1 MHARATVISLAAL
14 ALGACGSDTQFIP
27 DNEVH
32 QVISPGEIAGR
43 VCDPSGK
50 TWLQDAQV
58 YTHIKAGDTI
68 IDTEIVYTDRDGR
81 FLLESLPGEQEYDL
95 FMQYG
100 NSRLLDQESYGVW
113 VGDGERVEMPE
124 PDCFDPL
131 QIDVAIISGSYDSF
145 ELVLT
150 NMGFANYI
158 EVEGA
163 STAELQG
170 FLSDLDNLRSFDII
184 FFNGGHVEEDV
195 IYPKPTD
202 DSGDIGLGDG
212 GAEDTGSIPISDT
225 IMQNLRDYVSEGGSI
240 YASDWSYDVVE
251 QGWPDRI
258 DFVGDDTVP
267 DAAQLG
273 EYDLVNAAV
282 ADNMLADWLD
292 TDYIEIE
299 YDLPVWA
306 PIVSTSDSVS
316 VHLVGNVA
324 YRQGQATYNL
334 TNSPLLVSFTS
345 GEGKVVYSTFRVA
358 KNASSEVLQTLQYM
372 MYNL

>member
-1 MHARATVISLAAL
+1 MRASFAIFSLSAL
-14 ALGACGSDTQFIP
+14 AMAACSSDTSFTP
-27 DNEVH
+27 DQEEYRV
-32 QVISPGEIAGR
+32 VSPGEIAGR

-58 YTHIKAGDTI
+58 YTHIKTGDTI
-68 IDTEIVYTDRDGR
+68 IDTQIVYTDRDGF

-100 NSRLLDQESYGVW
+100 NIRLLDQESYGVW
-113 VGDGERVEMPE
+113 VGDGERVEMNE

-131 QIDVAIISGSYDSF
+131 QIDVAIVSGSYDSF

-158 EVEGA
+158 EVDGLDR
-163 STAELQG
+163 SELTG
-170 FLSDLDNLRSFDII
+170 FLSDADTLASFDII
-184 FFNGGHVEEDV
+184 FFNGGHLEED
-195 IYPKPTD
+195 ILYAPAED
-202 DSGDIGLGDG
+202 DDDIGLGDDG
-212 GAEDTGSIPISDT
+212 GADDTGTVEISET
-225 IMQNLRDYVSEGGSI
+225 IMQNLRDYVTNGGSI

-258 DFVGDDTVP
+258 DFVGDDSTP

-282 ADNMLADWLD
+282 SDGALADWLD
-292 TDYIEIE
+292 TDHIEIE

-306 PIVSTSDSVS
+306 PVESTSDSVS
-316 VHLVGNVA
+316 IHLAGNIA
-324 YRQGQATYNL
+324 YRQGQATYNIS
-334 TNSPLLVSFTS
+334 NAPLLVSFTS

-358 KNASSEVLQTLQYM
+358 KNASSEILQVLQYM

>member
-1 MHARATVISLAAL
+1 MHPRATIISLATL

-27 DNEVH
+27 DNETH
-32 QVISPGEIAGR
+32 RVISPGEIAGR

-58 YTHIKAGDTI
+58 YTHIKAGETI

-81 FLLESLPGEQEYDL
+81 FLLEDLPGEQEYDL
-95 FMQYG
+95 YMQYG
-100 NSRLLDQESYGVW
+100 NSRLLEQEQYGIW
-113 VGDGERVEMPE
+113 VGDGERVEIPE

-195 IYPKPTD
+195 IYPKPSD
-202 DSGDIGLGDG
+202 DEGDIGLGDG
-212 GAEDTGSIPISDT
+212 GAEDTGEIPITDT

-306 PIVSTSDSVS
+306 PIVTVSDSVS

-345 GEGKVVYSTFRVA
+345 GDGKVVYSTFRVA